1 MNYKQSIPDYLTN
14 RKNTIIQTVFTAIF
28 AYVFINIYQPFGA
41 ENWYKINELQ
51 FRVFSLLVVVTGMMV
66 IILTR
71 TLLLL
76 LKRSHEITL
85 ALFIWLIT
93 AEVVLMAG
101 FYTSFEIFLLDDN
114 RKAHLLFINAMQNV
128 VLILLIPYLLS
139 SLFFAW
145 TDIKTK
151 LEQVIQQF
159 RDPKEVFIH
168 FKDEKDKVRIS
179 LKLADVLYFESTDNY
194 VKIIYRDNDK
204 VKHTL
209 IRITLKAL
217 VENLSNYPI
226 YRCHRKYAVNV
237 SNVKL
242 LKKGKKNYFIVL
254 NDSSE
259 TEISVSKTYE
269 EIILKNISLKS

>member
-1 MNYKQSIPDYLTN
+1 MNLKQTVPDYLTN
-14 RKNTIIQTVFTAIF
+14 RQNTIIQVAFTALF

-51 FRVFSLLVVVTGMMV
+51 FRVFSLLVVVAGMMV

-85 ALFIWLIT
+85 ALYIWLIT
-93 AEVVLMAG
+93 AEVILMAG
-101 FYTSFEIFLLDDN
+101 FYTSFEILLLNDT

-145 TDIKTK
+145 TDIKSK
-151 LEQVIQQF
+151 LEHVIQQF
-159 RDPKEVFIH
+159 RDPKEIFIH
-168 FKDEKDKVRIS
+168 FRDEKDKVRIS
-179 LKLADVLYFESTDNY
+179 LKLVDVLYFESTDNY
-194 VKIIYRDNDK
+194 VKIIYLDNDK
-204 VKHTL
+204 IKHTL

-217 VENLSNYPI
+217 VESLANFPI
-226 YRCHRKYAVNV
+226 YRCHRKYAVNIT
-237 SNVKL
+237 NVKL
-242 LKKGKKNYFIVL
+242 LKKGKKNYHIIL
-254 NDSSE
+254 NDNIE
-259 TEISVSKTYE
+259 TEIPVSKTYE
-269 EIILKNISLKS
+269 EIVLKNISIK